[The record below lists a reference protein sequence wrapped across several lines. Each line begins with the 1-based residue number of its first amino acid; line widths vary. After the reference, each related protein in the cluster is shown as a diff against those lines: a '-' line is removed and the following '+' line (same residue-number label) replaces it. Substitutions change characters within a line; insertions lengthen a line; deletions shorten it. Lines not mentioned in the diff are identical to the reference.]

1 MPDAREVAALLG
13 QCPRVGHHC
22 EGVHLQAVV
31 VMKSEGFVPDDPPVQ
46 LEAARL
52 QPLSRPRMATVQH
65 RHVVFP
71 GHGVYRAE
79 QAREVPLRVDVLL
92 PVGREED
99 VLPFLQPQPP
109 VDVRGLYLPQVVVQH
124 LRHRG
129 ARYVGTFLRQA
140 ALDEVSPRVLR
151 VAQVNVGDDVHDP
164 PVCLLRK
171 ALVLAAVARLHV
183 EDRDVEPLGTNNAQ
197 AAVRVAQ
204 HQHCVGTG
212 PHHQLITAGDDV
224 PDGAA
229 EVVAHGIHVHV
240 RVFQLQVLEEYP
252 VEVVVVVLSR
262 VGKQAVEVLPALG
275 YNGRQADDLG
285 PRADDDQQLQP
296 AVVLE
301 SYV

>member
-1 MPDAREVAALLG
+1 MAA
-13 QCPRVGHHC
+13 
-22 EGVHLQAVV
+22 
-31 VMKSEGFVPDDPPVQ
+31 
-46 LEAARL
+46 
-52 QPLSRPRMATVQH
+52 VQH

-79 QAREVPLRVDVLL
+79 QAREVPLGVDVLL

-99 VLPFLQPQPP
+99 VLPFLQPQSLM
-109 VDVRGLYLPQVVVQH
+109 DTRGLYLTQVVVQH

-129 ARYVGTFLRQA
+129 AGHVGTLLRQA

-151 VAQVNVGDDVHDP
+151 VAQVYVGDDVHYP
-164 PVCLLRK
+164 PVRLLRK

-183 EDRDVEPLGTNNAQ
+183 EDRDVEPLRAYHAQ
-197 AAVRVAQ
+197 AAVRIAE
-204 HQHCVGTG
+204 HQHSIGTG
-212 PHHQLITAGDDV
+212 LNHQPVAAGDDV

-229 EVVAHGIHVHV
+229 EVVADGVHVHIGI
-240 RVFQLQVLEEYP
+240 FELQVLEEYT
-252 VEVVVVVLSR
+252 VEVVVVVLPR
-262 VGKQAVEVLPALG
+262 MGKQAVEVLPAPG

-285 PRADDDQQLQP
+285 SRADDDQQLQP

>member
-1 MPDAREVAALLG
+1 MPDTCEVAALLG
-13 QCPRVGHHC
+13 QCSRVGHHS
-22 EGVHLQAVV
+22 EGVHLKAVV
-31 VMKSEGFVPDDPPVQ
+31 VVESEGLVPDDPPVQ
-46 LEAARL
+46 FEAARL
-52 QPLSRPRMATVQH
+52 QPLPRPRMAAVQH

-71 GHGVYRAE
+71 GHGVYSAE
-79 QAREVPLRVDVLL
+79 QAREVPLGVDVLL
-92 PVGREED
+92 PVSREED
-99 VLPFLQPQPP
+99 VLPFLQAQSP

-129 ARYVGTFLRQA
+129 AGHVGTLFRQA

-151 VAQVNVGDDVHDP
+151 VAQVNVGDDVHYP
-164 PVCLLRK
+164 PVGLLWK
-171 ALVLAAVARLHV
+171 ALVLAPVARLHV
-183 EDRDVEPLGTNNAQ
+183 EYRDVEPLRAYHAQ
-197 AAVRVAQ
+197 AAVRVAKNQ
-204 HQHCVGTG
+204 HSIGTG
-212 PHHQLITAGDDV
+212 LNHQPVAAGDDV
-224 PDGAA
+224 PHGAA
-229 EVVAHGIHVHV
+229 EVVTHGIHVHV
-240 RVFQLQVLEEYP
+240 RVFQLQVIEEYP

>member
-13 QCPRVGHHC
+13 QCSRVGHHS
-22 EGVHLQAVV
+22 EGVHLEAVV
-31 VMKSEGFVPDDPPVQ
+31 VVESEGLVPDDPSVQ

-52 QPLSRPRMATVQH
+52 QSLPRPRMAAVQH
-65 RHVVFP
+65 GHVVFP

-79 QAREVPLRVDVLL
+79 QAREVPLGVDVLL

-109 VDVRGLYLPQVVVQH
+109 VNVRGLYLLQVAVQH

-129 ARYVGTFLRQA
+129 AGNVRPLLRQA

-151 VAQVNVGDDVHDP
+151 VAQVNVGDDVHYP
-164 PVCLLRK
+164 PVGLLRK
-171 ALVLAAVARLHV
+171 ALVLAPVPRLHV
-183 EDRDVEPLGTNNAQ
+183 EDRDVEPLSADNAQ
-197 AAVRVAQ
+197 AAVRVAKNQ
-204 HQHCVGTG
+204 HSIGTG
-212 PHHQLITAGDDV
+212 PHHQPVAAGDDV
-224 PDGAA
+224 PHGAA
-229 EVVAHGIHVHV
+229 EVVAHGVHV
-240 RVFQLQVLEEYP
+240 DIRVSELQVLEEYP
-252 VEVVVVVLSR
+252 VEVVVVVLPR
-262 VGKQAVEVLPALG
+262 VGKQAVEVLPAPG
-275 YNGRQADDLG
+275 YNGRKADDLG